1 VAGSKGELVYTVST
15 IAYCT
20 ENKDML
26 QFLNRCSK
34 GRGAWL
40 LMALTALALE
50 LIALYFQH
58 VMLLQPCV
66 MCIYERVALFG
77 ILGASLLGAIAP
89 QSPLRYVAIVVWIYS
104 AWRGV
109 QLAWVHAMMQL
120 HPSPFTTCDFFVSF
134 PSWLPLDKWFPAI
147 FVASGDCS
155 VTQWEFLSQEMS
167 LWLVGIFAVYL
178 LIGVQVLISQF
189 VKPKRRD
196 LFGR

>member
-1 VAGSKGELVYTVST
+1 
-15 IAYCT
+15 
-20 ENKDML
+20 ML

-40 LMALTALALE
+40 LMALTALVLE

-66 MCIYERVALFG
+66 MCIYERAALFG

-89 QSPLRYVAIVVWIYS
+89 KSPLRYLAIFIWIYS
-104 AWRGV
+104 AWEGV
-109 QLAWVHAMMQL
+109 QLAWTHTMLQL

-134 PSWLPLDKWFPAI
+134 PSWLPLDKWFPAV
-147 FVASGDCS
+147 FVASGDCA
-155 VTQWEFLSQEMS
+155 VKQWEFLSLEMPQ
-167 LWLVGIFAVYL
+167 WLVGIFAAYL
-178 LIGVQVLISQF
+178 FIAILVLISQF

-196 LFGR
+196 LFSR

>member
-1 VAGSKGELVYTVST
+1 
-15 IAYCT
+15 
-20 ENKDML
+20 ML

-50 LIALYFQH
+50 LVALYFQH

-66 MCIYERVALFG
+66 MCIYERAALFG
-77 ILGASLLGAIAP
+77 ILGAALLGSIAP
-89 QSPLRYVAIVVWIYS
+89 KSPLRYLAIFIWIYS

-109 QLAWVHAMMQL
+109 QLAWVHTMLQL

-147 FVASGDCS
+147 FLASGDCS
-155 VTQWEFLSQEMS
+155 VKQWAFMS
-167 LWLVGIFAVYL
+167 LEMPQWLVGIFAAYL
-178 LIGVQVLISQF
+178 LIGVLVLISQF

>member
-1 VAGSKGELVYTVST
+1 
-15 IAYCT
+15 
-20 ENKDML
+20 ML

-50 LIALYFQH
+50 LVALYFQH

-66 MCIYERVALFG
+66 MCIYERAALFG

-89 QSPLRYVAIVVWIYS
+89 KSPLRYLAIAVWIYS

-109 QLAWVHAMMQL
+109 QLAWVHTMLQL
-120 HPSPFTTCDFFVSF
+120 HPSPFTTCDFFVNF
-134 PSWLPLDKWFPAI
+134 PSWLPLDKWFPAV
-147 FVASGDCS
+147 FLASGDCS
-155 VTQWEFLSQEMS
+155 VKQWEFLSLEMPQ
-167 LWLVGIFAVYL
+167 WLVGIFAAYL
-178 LIGVQVLISQF
+178 LIGVLVLISQF